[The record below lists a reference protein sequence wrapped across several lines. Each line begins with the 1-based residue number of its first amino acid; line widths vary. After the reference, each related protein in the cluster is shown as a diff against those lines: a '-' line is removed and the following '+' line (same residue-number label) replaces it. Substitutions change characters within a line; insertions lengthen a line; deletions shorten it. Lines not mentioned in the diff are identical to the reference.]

1 MRSILKWCLITG
13 GIIIGGL
20 VIFAFAR
27 TWNKTEIECLV
38 HINERLVLQSVY
50 GESPTFAIWLE
61 DPDNGQTYTAY
72 ATRRIATGD
81 WEGKADVP
89 VALPMWSEIFKAE
102 KNNRSGDAGE
112 AGDELISTGAT
123 PLPGYFRTRVRVKP
137 GSSWICW
144 IEYNLSGDY
153 NETYPQYNPE
163 THAEDEWGT
172 GQPALLLKAEIAAI
186 KGRVVVP
193 EISGMCVLDQEGK
206 VLVEPLHGITTAT
219 EVLDEISI
227 SVVKPKPRI
236 INKPILNLQE
246 RHIWLDSRYNHSQNS
261 SIL

>member
-1 MRSILKWCLITG
+1 MKSILKWGLISA
-13 GIIIGGL
+13 GIIIAGL

-27 TWNKTEIECLV
+27 TWNKTELEFLI
-38 HINERLVLQSVY
+38 HINEELVQQSVF

-72 ATRRIATGD
+72 ATRRVATGD

-89 VALPMWSEIFKAE
+89 VALPLWSEINWAE
-102 KNNRSGDAGE
+102 KKNRSTEAGL

-137 GSSWICW
+137 GSKWIIW
-144 IEYNLSGDY
+144 IEYNLSGDF
-153 NETYPQYNPE
+153 NEAFPE
-163 THAEDEWGT
+163 FNSETLTEDEYST
-172 GQPALLLKAEIAAI
+172 GQPAMLYKAEIEAV
-186 KGRVVVP
+186 KDRVVVP
-193 EISGMCVLDQEGK
+193 EIAGMCVFDSANK
-206 VLVEPLHGITTAT
+206 VLVVPLQGITTAA

-236 INKPILNLQE
+236 INKPILKIQ
-246 RHIWLDSRYNHSQNS
+246 D
-261 SIL
+261 

>member
-1 MRSILKWCLITG
+1 MIKWGLISA

-20 VIFAFAR
+20 VLIAYAR
-27 TWNKTEIECLV
+27 TWNKTEIEFLV
-38 HINERLVLQSVY
+38 HINEELVQQSVY

-72 ATRRIATGD
+72 ATRRVATGD
-81 WEGKADVP
+81 WEGKKDVP
-89 VALPMWSEIFKAE
+89 EALPLWTTINLAE
-102 KNNRSGDAGE
+102 KQNRSAEAEE

-123 PLPGYFRTRVRVKP
+123 PLPGYFRTRVRVTP
-137 GSSWICW
+137 GSRWICW

-153 NETYPQYNPE
+153 NDTYPQFNPE

-172 GQPALLLKAEIAAI
+172 GQPALLLKAEIEAT

-193 EISGMCVLDQEGK
+193 EMAGMCVFNQEGK
-206 VLVEPLHGITTAT
+206 VVVEPLSGITSAT

-227 SVVKPKPRI
+227 TVTKPKPRI
-236 INKPILNLQE
+236 IHKPILNI
-246 RHIWLDSRYNHSQNS
+246 HD
-261 SIL
+261 